1 MKEDKIEQM
10 LRAMEHPEE
19 FTDEELETL
28 FQDQEVRDC
37 YEAAIKAEQ
46 VFAARRQQPEQ
57 QTKVVAMSPRLWFR
71 VAAAFIGLVM
81 LSSIVYAIIIGTSA
95 KTSPK
100 EQVMNQPT
108 KPLTEQ
114 VVSLPADT
122 TLTFE
127 NTELDSIV
135 NRIAGHYHVDV
146 DFRNVTASHL
156 RLYTKWSPSEPLEQ
170 VVERLNAFEKVDIK
184 IENHTLTIE

>member
-37 YEAAIKAEQ
+37 YEAALKAEQ
-46 VFAARRQQPEQ
+46 AFAARRQQPEQ
-57 QTKVVAMSPRLWFR
+57 QTKVVTMSSRLWFR

>member
-19 FTDEELETL
+19 FTDEELEKL

-37 YEAAIKAEQ
+37 YEAALKAEQ
-46 VFAARRQQPEQ
+46 AFAAHRQQPEQ

>member
-37 YEAAIKAEQ
+37 YEAALKAEQ
-46 VFAARRQQPEQ
+46 AFAARRQQPEQ
-57 QTKVVAMSPRLWFR
+57 QTKMVAMSPRLWFR

>member
-19 FTDEELETL
+19 FTDEELEKL

-46 VFAARRQQPEQ
+46 AFATRHQQPEQ

>member
-1 MKEDKIEQM
+1 MSS
-10 LRAMEHPEE
+10 
-19 FTDEELETL
+19 
-28 FQDQEVRDC
+28 
-37 YEAAIKAEQ
+37 
-46 VFAARRQQPEQ
+46 RQ
-57 QTKVVAMSPRLWFR
+57 WFR

-81 LSSIVYAIIIGTSA
+81 LSGIVYAIIIGTSA

-100 EQVMNQPT
+100 ELVMNQPT

-114 VVSLPADT
+114 VTSLPADT

-146 DFRNVTASHL
+146 DFRNETASHL

>member
-19 FTDEELETL
+19 FTDEELEKL

-46 VFAARRQQPEQ
+46 AFAARRQQPEQ

-71 VAAAFIGLVM
+71 VAAAFIGLLM

>member
-46 VFAARRQQPEQ
+46 AFAARRQQPEQ

-71 VAAAFIGLVM
+71 VAAAFIGLLM

>member
-46 VFAARRQQPEQ
+46 AFATRRQQPEQ

>member
-37 YEAAIKAEQ
+37 YETTIKAEQ
-46 VFAARRQQPEQ
+46 AFAARRQQPEQ

>member
-19 FTDEELETL
+19 FTDEELEKL

-46 VFAARRQQPEQ
+46 AFATRRQQPKQ
-57 QTKVVAMSPRLWFR
+57 RTKAVTMSSRLWFR

-81 LSSIVYAIIIGTSA
+81 LSGIVYALIIGTSA

-108 KPLTEQ
+108 RPLTEQ
-114 VVSLPADT
+114 VTSLPADT

-135 NRIAGHYHVDV
+135 NRIADHYHVGV
-146 DFRNVTASHL
+146 DFRNETASHL

>member
-19 FTDEELETL
+19 FTDEELEKL

-46 VFAARRQQPEQ
+46 AFAARRQQPEQ

-114 VVSLPADT
+114 VTSLPADT

>member
-19 FTDEELETL
+19 FTDEELEKL

-37 YEAAIKAEQ
+37 YETTIKAEQ
-46 VFAARRQQPEQ
+46 AFASRRQQPEQ
-57 QTKVVAMSPRLWFR
+57 QAKVVDMSSRQWFR

-100 EQVMNQPT
+100 ELVMNQPT

-114 VVSLPADT
+114 VTSLPADT

-146 DFRNVTASHL
+146 DFRNETASHL

>member
-37 YEAAIKAEQ
+37 YEAALKAEQ
-46 VFAARRQQPEQ
+46 AFAARRQQPEQ

-122 TLTFE
+122 TLIFE

>member
-46 VFAARRQQPEQ
+46 AFAARRQQPEQ

>member
-37 YEAAIKAEQ
+37 YETTLKAEQ
-46 VFAARRQQPEQ
+46 AFASRRQQPEQ
-57 QTKVVAMSPRLWFR
+57 QAKVVDMSSRQWFR

-81 LSSIVYAIIIGTSA
+81 LSGIVYAIIIGTSA
-95 KTSPK
+95 KSSLK
-100 EQVMNQPT
+100 EQIMIQPT

-114 VVSLPADT
+114 VTSLPADT

-146 DFRNVTASHL
+146 DFRNETASHL

>member
-37 YEAAIKAEQ
+37 YEAALKAEQ
-46 VFAARRQQPEQ
+46 AFAARRQQPEQ

-146 DFRNVTASHL
+146 DFRNETASHL
-156 RLYTKWSPSEPLEQ
+156 RLYTKWSPSEQLEQ

>member
-37 YEAAIKAEQ
+37 YEAALKAEQ
-46 VFAARRQQPEQ
+46 AFAARRQQPEQ

-108 KPLTEQ
+108 KSLTEQ

>member
-19 FTDEELETL
+19 FTDEELEKL

-37 YEAAIKAEQ
+37 YEAALKAEQ
-46 VFAARRQQPEQ
+46 AFAARRQQPEQ

>member
-37 YEAAIKAEQ
+37 YETTIKAEQ
-46 VFAARRQQPEQ
+46 AFASRRQQPEQ
-57 QTKVVAMSPRLWFR
+57 QAKVVDMSSRQWFR

-81 LSSIVYAIIIGTSA
+81 LSGIVYAIIIGTSA
-95 KTSPK
+95 KSSLK
-100 EQVMNQPT
+100 EQIMIQPT

-114 VVSLPADT
+114 VSSLPADT

-146 DFRNVTASHL
+146 DFRNETASHL

>member
-37 YEAAIKAEQ
+37 YEAALKAEQ
-46 VFAARRQQPEQ
+46 AFAARRQQPEQ

>member
-19 FTDEELETL
+19 FTDEELEKL

-46 VFAARRQQPEQ
+46 AFAARRQQPEQ

-71 VAAAFIGLVM
+71 VAVAFIGLLM

>member
-37 YEAAIKAEQ
+37 YEAALKAEQ
-46 VFAARRQQPEQ
+46 AFAARRQQPEQ

-135 NRIAGHYHVDV
+135 NRIADHYNVGV
-146 DFRNVTASHL
+146 DFRNETASHL

>member
-37 YEAAIKAEQ
+37 YEAALKAEQ
-46 VFAARRQQPEQ
+46 AFAARRQQPEQ

-114 VVSLPADT
+114 VTSLPADT

-135 NRIAGHYHVDV
+135 NRIADHYHVGV
-146 DFRNVTASHL
+146 DFRNETASHL

>member
-37 YEAAIKAEQ
+37 YETTIKAEQ
-46 VFAARRQQPEQ
+46 AFASRRLQPEQ
-57 QTKVVAMSPRLWFR
+57 QAKVVDMSSRQWFR
-71 VAAAFIGLVM
+71 EVAAFIGLVM
-81 LSSIVYAIIIGTSA
+81 LSGIVYAIIIGTSA
-95 KTSPK
+95 KTSPQ
-100 EQVMNQPT
+100 EQVMNQPI

-114 VVSLPADT
+114 VASLPADT

-146 DFRNVTASHL
+146 DFRNETASHL

>member
-19 FTDEELETL
+19 FTDEELEKL

-46 VFAARRQQPEQ
+46 AFAARRQQPEQ

>member
-37 YEAAIKAEQ
+37 YEAALKAEQ
-46 VFAARRQQPEQ
+46 AFAARRQQPEQ

-135 NRIAGHYHVDV
+135 NRIASHYHVDV

>member
-19 FTDEELETL
+19 FTDEELEKL

-37 YEAAIKAEQ
+37 YEAALKAEQ
-46 VFAARRQQPEQ
+46 AFAARRQQPEQ

-170 VVERLNAFEKVDIK
+170 VVERLNAFEKVYIK

>member
-46 VFAARRQQPEQ
+46 AFAARRQQPEQ

-146 DFRNVTASHL
+146 DFRNETASHL

>member
-19 FTDEELETL
+19 FTDEELEKL

-46 VFAARRQQPEQ
+46 AFAARRQQPEK

-71 VAAAFIGLVM
+71 VAAAFIGLLM

>member
-37 YEAAIKAEQ
+37 YEAALKAEQ
-46 VFAARRQQPEQ
+46 AFAARRQQPEQ

-71 VAAAFIGLVM
+71 VAAAFIGLLM

>member
-10 LRAMEHPEE
+10 LRAMEHPEG

-37 YEAAIKAEQ
+37 YEAALKAEQ
-46 VFAARRQQPEQ
+46 AFAARRQQPEQ

>member
-1 MKEDKIEQM
+1 M

-37 YEAAIKAEQ
+37 YETTIKAEQ
-46 VFAARRQQPEQ
+46 AFASRRQQPEQ
-57 QTKVVAMSPRLWFR
+57 QAKVVDMSSRQWFR

-81 LSSIVYAIIIGTSA
+81 LSGIVYALIIGTSA

-114 VVSLPADT
+114 VTSLPADT

-146 DFRNVTASHL
+146 DFRNETASHL

>member
-10 LRAMEHPEE
+10 LRAIEHPEE

-37 YEAAIKAEQ
+37 YEAALKAEQ
-46 VFAARRQQPEQ
+46 AFAARRQQPEQ
-57 QTKVVAMSPRLWFR
+57 QTKVVAMSPRQWFR